1 MKYVTA
7 RVLFLFAV
15 ACAAHADVLSDR
27 ATLDGIL
34 GSGAVTEDFESFQI
48 DNGNAVV
55 ELGSN
60 YILNSSTI
68 YQGQGPGLVI
78 DGVNF
83 IGETGIQWNGKDWFG
98 QNSRNVL
105 SAYSDRKT
113 STIYQGQGPGLV
125 IDGVNFIGETG
136 IQWNG
141 KDWFGQNSRNILS
154 AYSGNPPATLYIDF
168 LNPTNAL
175 GLDFSAFTGYP
186 DVADINVYGSDK
198 TSLLYSGSVSVPG
211 STPVFWGFFDSSG
224 IGKVALDSRSY
235 TWGAII
241 DNVEFG
247 AATTTAPEP
256 VSTTLFLL
264 GGATLAV
271 RRLRRKK

>member
-1 MKYVTA
+1 MKYLTTT
-7 RVLFLFAV
+7 VLFLFAM
-15 ACAAHADVLSDR
+15 ACVAHADVLSDR
-27 ATLDGIL
+27 ATLDSIL

-60 YILNSSTI
+60 YILNS
-68 YQGQGPGLVI
+68 
-78 DGVNF
+78 
-83 IGETGIQWNGKDWFG
+83 
-98 QNSRNVL
+98 
-105 SAYSDRKT
+105 

-186 DVADINVYGSDK
+186 DVADINVYGPDK